1 MLGQLMLKTF
11 LAIASGTKPTISIE
25 LEVSFV
31 NEKSSSVAIIKTQP
45 DAVFDGGKDFVG
57 QLQVIKLN
65 GSPFDS
71 LHAFLHHS
79 LNPFFRSFMK
89 AGGKKS
95 DKDPKGVVE
104 KKMAELELTLY
115 NCKQNVQI
123 EQVKLSFHPDIAQ
136 AAKKVQARPSSTRL
150 ATPSFVLAA
159 AAFAH
164 AVHRVGRR
172 PYASGRGLGRARHGD
187 PLPQLAPGHGERV
200 DSQHPEGHQARTVPH
215 RHRHHVVAR
224 SHPRNRHFRIETMPA
239 GSETLQEIKFWVE
252 LEGVLQNITDQLETP
267 ESRTFTHP
275 TFEARMA

>member
-1 MLGQLMLKTF
+1 M
-11 LAIASGTKPTISIE
+11 
-25 LEVSFV
+25 

-136 AAKKVQARPSSTRL
+136 AAKKVQARPPDATRNSKFCL
-150 ATPSFVLAA
+150 FWL
-159 AAFAH
+159 
-164 AVHRVGRR
+164 R
-172 PYASGRGLGRARHGD
+172 L
-187 PLPQLAPGHGERV
+187 PLLTLN
-200 DSQHPEGHQARTVPH
+200 TV
-215 RHRHHVVAR
+215 
-224 SHPRNRHFRIETMPA
+224 
-239 GSETLQEIKFWVE
+239 
-252 LEGVLQNITDQLETP
+252 
-267 ESRTFTHP
+267 
-275 TFEARMA
+275 

>member
-1 MLGQLMLKTF
+1 
-11 LAIASGTKPTISIE
+11 
-25 LEVSFV
+25 V

-136 AAKKVQARPSSTRL
+136 AAKKVRARPSSTRL
-150 ATPSFVLAA
+150 ATPSFVCFGCGCLCSRCTPCRTAA
-159 AAFAH
+159 VRFGSRTWASTP
-164 AVHRVGRR
+164 RR
-172 PYASGRGLGRARHGD
+172 PTS
-187 PLPQLAPGHGERV
+187 
-200 DSQHPEGHQARTVPH
+200 ST
-215 RHRHHVVAR
+215 R
-224 SHPRNRHFRIETMPA
+224 SRP
-239 GSETLQEIKFWVE
+239 W
-252 LEGVLQNITDQLETP
+252 
-267 ESRTFTHP
+267 
-275 TFEARMA
+275 

>member
-1 MLGQLMLKTF
+1 MLV
-11 LAIASGTKPTISIE
+11 E

-45 DAVFDGGKDFVG
+45 DAVFSGAKDFIG
-57 QLQVIKLN
+57 QLQVIKIN

-123 EQVKLSFHPDIAQ
+123 EQVKLSFHPDIVQ
-136 AAKKVQARPSSTRL
+136 AAKKVHTHNS
-150 ATPSFVLAA
+150 
-159 AAFAH
+159 
-164 AVHRVGRR
+164 
-172 PYASGRGLGRARHGD
+172 
-187 PLPQLAPGHGERV
+187 
-200 DSQHPEGHQARTVPH
+200 
-215 RHRHHVVAR
+215 HHVPV
-224 SHPRNRHFRIETMPA
+224 PRPHMWTALAQDPTRTLKVEDLGDHATETHFLN
-239 GSETLQEIKFWVE
+239 SLQAMVNVWIR
-252 LEGVLQNITDQLETP
+252 NIQKVTKHE
-267 ESRTFTHP
+267 R
-275 TFEARMA
+275 

>member
-1 MLGQLMLKTF
+1 METVTAESGAVTVGMEDVTAVENFIAGVCPYLLGAPKDDVVLALRTPDATFKLKKFASDPKSPVLFINLATSDEEEVVAADVAVTAAGTRIFSPNQF
-11 LAIASGTKPTISIE
+11 LFIPVFNDFYLGAKPVISIE

-31 NEKSSSVAIIKTQP
+31 NEKSSSVAIIKTRP

-123 EQVKLSFHPDIAQ
+123 EQVKLSFHPDIVQ
-136 AAKKVQARPSSTRL
+136 AAKVRPSSL
-150 ATPSFVLAA
+150 FYYSIKI
-159 AAFAH
+159 
-164 AVHRVGRR
+164 
-172 PYASGRGLGRARHGD
+172 
-187 PLPQLAPGHGERV
+187 
-200 DSQHPEGHQARTVPH
+200 
-215 RHRHHVVAR
+215 
-224 SHPRNRHFRIETMPA
+224 RN
-239 GSETLQEIKFWVE
+239 K
-252 LEGVLQNITDQLETP
+252 
-267 ESRTFTHP
+267 
-275 TFEARMA
+275 

>member
-1 MLGQLMLKTF
+1 M
-11 LAIASGTKPTISIE
+11 
-25 LEVSFV
+25 

-136 AAKKVQARPSSTRL
+136 AAKKVQARPSTRL
-150 ATPSFVLAA
+150 ATPSFVC
-159 AAFAH
+159 F
-164 AVHRVGRR
+164 
-172 PYASGRGLGRARHGD
+172 GRGCLLLT
-187 PLPQLAPGHGERV
+187 PCMF
-200 DSQHPEGHQARTVPH
+200 RTAAV
-215 RHRHHVVAR
+215 R
-224 SHPRNRHFRIETMPA
+224 F
-239 GSETLQEIKFWVE
+239 
-252 LEGVLQNITDQLETP
+252 
-267 ESRTFTHP
+267 ESRTWASTPRRP
-275 TFEARMA
+275 TSSTRSRPW